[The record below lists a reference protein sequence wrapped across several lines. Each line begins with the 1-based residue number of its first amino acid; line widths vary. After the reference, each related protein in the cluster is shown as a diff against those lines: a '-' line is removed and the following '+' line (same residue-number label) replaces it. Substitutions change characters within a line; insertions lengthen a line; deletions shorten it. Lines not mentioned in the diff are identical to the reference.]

1 MKTFFSSVFRSG
13 RTSAAAL
20 LLAAAALLPACS
32 TTDSRAQENPAIM
45 SRLSASDRALVL
57 SGRVREGMTAEAAY
71 IAYGRPDRIY
81 RGTQRGKPAETWVYT
96 TREVRYGAG
105 FGYGYFPS
113 PIYTS
118 RFAYYGGYG
127 GRYGGRRYVLAGGF
141 WPYGGYGFGDPFYYG
156 TPTVEVPVRRVDFE
170 NGRII
175 GVSERRY

>member
-1 MKTFFSSVFRSG
+1 MKTFLSVFRSG
-13 RTSAAAL
+13 RITSAAL
-20 LLAAAALLPACS
+20 LLAAAAFLPGCS
-32 TTDSRAQENPAIM
+32 TTDSRAQQNPQIM
-45 SRLSASDRALVL
+45 SRLSANDRALVL
-57 SGRVREGMTAEAAY
+57 SGRVREGLSPEAAY

-81 RGTQRGKPAETWVYT
+81 RGTLRGQPHESWVYT

-113 PIYTS
+113 PIYSS

-127 GRYGGRRYVLAGGF
+127 GRFGGRRYVLAGGF
-141 WPYGGYGFGDPFYYG
+141 GPYGYGYGDPFYYG

>member
-1 MKTFFSSVFRSG
+1 
-13 RTSAAAL
+13 
-20 LLAAAALLPACS
+20 
-32 TTDSRAQENPAIM
+32 M

-57 SGRVREGMTAEAAY
+57 AGRVREGLTPEAAY

-81 RGTQRGKPAETWVYT
+81 RGTHRGKPAEAWVYT

-105 FGYGYFPS
+105 YGYGYFPS

-118 RFAYYGGYG
+118 RFGYYGGYG
-127 GRYGGRRYVLAGGF
+127 GRFGGRRYGFAGGGF
-141 WPYGGYGFGDPFYYG
+141 GPYGYGYGYGDPFYYG

-175 GVSERRY
+175 GVSERAY